1 MANPKVS
8 IIMSVYNESTYELD
22 QSINSILEQ
31 SFQDFEFIIVNDN
44 PDNEILKKYLSKLED
59 NRIIVITN
67 EKNLG
72 LISSLNRAFKESRGD
87 FIARMD
93 ADDISF
99 PTRIQEQYHYLISHD
114 IDMVGSYIKTI
125 DSRGDVMKNKMKFPQ
140 HHRAIC
146 FFSKWGSCIAH
157 PTWFARREVFSSL
170 SGYRN
175 ALYCEDYDFI
185 LRALNKNFK
194 LGNINKVLLKYRV
207 RSNGISKTNFVT
219 QYLLKD
225 YLSRH
230 RNDNVLLTNEEIDNY
245 LLSEQYERDLIKYK
259 EYVLLKSNLKN
270 KSVKN
275 IDAMFKNRYFW
286 KDISEK
292 LMLLLRESF
301 F

>member
-8 IIMSVYNESTYELD
+8 ILMSVYNESTYELD

-31 SFQDFEFIIVNDN
+31 SFHDFEFIIVNDN

-72 LISSLNRAFKESRGD
+72 LISSLNRAFKESRGE

-99 PTRIQEQYHYLISHD
+99 PTRIQEQYHYLKSHD

-125 DSRGDVMKNKMKFPQ
+125 DSRGNVIKNTMKFPQ

-170 SGYRN
+170 RGYRN

-207 RSNGISKTNFVT
+207 RSNGISKTNFGK

-245 LLSEQYERDLIKYK
+245 LLSKQYESDSIKYE

-270 KSVKN
+270 KRIKN
-275 IDAMFKNRYFW
+275 IDTMFKNKYFW

-292 LMLLLRESF
+292 IMLLLRESF